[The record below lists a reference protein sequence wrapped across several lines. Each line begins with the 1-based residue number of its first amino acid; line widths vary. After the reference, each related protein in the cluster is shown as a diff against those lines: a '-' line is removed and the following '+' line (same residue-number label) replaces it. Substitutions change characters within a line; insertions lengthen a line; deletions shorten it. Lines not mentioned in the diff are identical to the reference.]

1 MTTLLVIKDLTMDDD
16 LDPSA
21 MALVR
26 GGIIGGCTVLD
37 KTNLNT
43 LISSIASR
51 MQDIGHGAKCY

>member
-1 MTTLLVIKDLTMDDD
+1 MKTLVIKDLTMKEDMDTK
-16 LDPSA
+16 A

-37 KTNLNT
+37 KTNMNT